1 MFLQVKVL
9 LCHKYMLLLHFQL
22 GSFCKISKHRPT
34 PQLQKH
40 NNNVHLLWMILLNIF
55 HKHEINQSFPSSSS
69 QPKQNIQPTRSLLE
83 SIQGRPQS
91 NQPKKSYLKKR
102 HQANVANISLKTTSS
117 VMPILMPTSTL
128 LHHCLSSLLYMST
141 TWFLSQTI

>member
-1 MFLQVKVL
+1 
-9 LCHKYMLLLHFQL
+9 
-22 GSFCKISKHRPT
+22 
-34 PQLQKH
+34 
-40 NNNVHLLWMILLNIF
+40 MILLNIF
-55 HKHEINQSFPSSSS
+55 HKHEINQSFPSSCS

-117 VMPILMPTSTL
+117 VMPILMPISTL